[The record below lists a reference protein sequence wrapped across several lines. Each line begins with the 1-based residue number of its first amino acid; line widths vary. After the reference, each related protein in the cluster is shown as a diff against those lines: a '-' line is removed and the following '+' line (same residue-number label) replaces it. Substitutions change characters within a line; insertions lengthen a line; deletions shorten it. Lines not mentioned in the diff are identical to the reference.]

1 MSLHVYCSK
10 YGRYIPKYMLE
21 NLLEEGLTVKEV
33 SAVICVAER
42 TIFRQVNGYNLS
54 DMNFKNFKHLKRCMR
69 YV

>member
-1 MSLHVYCSK
+1 
-10 YGRYIPKYMLE
+10 MLE

-54 DMNFKNFKHLKRCMR
+54 DMNFKNFKHLKRCRDMCKISLVEHD
-69 YV
+69 YI